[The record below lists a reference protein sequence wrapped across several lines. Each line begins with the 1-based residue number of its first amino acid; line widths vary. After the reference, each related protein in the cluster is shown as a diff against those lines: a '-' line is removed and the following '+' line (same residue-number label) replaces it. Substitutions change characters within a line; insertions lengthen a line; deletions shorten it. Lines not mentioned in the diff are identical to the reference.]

1 MPCPEVSSDVKVIFK
16 QSSLSYLG
24 YYIESQK
31 LCINDCRQKQAALY
45 PPFLFKSSSAQ
56 LLLSPP
62 DASELLVITGQS
74 RIHLYIQQN
83 LNEPSLKTCENY
95 NNSNH
100 SDISNPTEVD
110 LVVCKLSNLSIP
122 SFPQNLSSE
131 VSIFRSHG
139 LPLLVWPKSAD
150 KMLIQKYLNDNYP
163 DCGRWFSE
171 LDKVTGWLEQ
181 KWRPLTR
188 NLGIVNND
196 EISNNDDWIELD
208 KNICIR
214 GLPSSCVA
222 VIYLKKRSTQ
232 YEKYASLLK
241 AYFTHRLQFTPAFH
255 HNPIHRELEEHYKER
270 LGCLSEDAGYFNV
283 IGNRLIQVINKAL
296 SSGRPYTLNPITF
309 TSSISDLSMR
319 EQCLHALLPG
329 NEVKNTKIQ
338 KRKTTNELC
347 RVDVLSN
354 TDSQFIDSQSNK
366 DGDGSISGFDDDSDQ
381 FLAPDER
388 DIVNPTAADQSTHDL
403 PNRPISKEIMKNKGI
418 VKYRHKRER
427 NPRVHL
433 RYKYRKAT
441 IRYRSRVAP
450 VRKEDKP
457 YAGEVKGI
465 RVNLIKSHKFKKY

>member
-1 MPCPEVSSDVKVIFK
+1 MILRTANQSTSNEIRKI
-16 QSSLSYLG
+16 SSLPHNVHTHSQLAKIETG
-24 YYIESQK
+24 LSESQK

-74 RIHLYIQQN
+74 RIHLYIQRN
-83 LNEPSLKTCENY
+83 LDELSLETCENC
-95 NNSNH
+95 NNSNQ
-100 SDISNPTEVD
+100 SDISNPVEVD
-110 LVVCKLSNLSIP
+110 LAVCKLNNLSIP

-150 KMLIQKYLNDNYP
+150 KILIQKYLNYNYP

-188 NLGIVNND
+188 NLGIVSNG
-196 EISNNDDWIELD
+196 EINNNDDNWIKLD

-214 GLPSSCVA
+214 GLPSDCVA
-222 VIYLKKRSTQ
+222 VTYLKKRSTQ

-241 AYFTHRLQFTPAFH
+241 SYFTHRLQFTPAFH
-255 HNPIHRELEEHYKER
+255 HNPIHRELEEHYK
-270 LGCLSEDAGYFNV
+270 
-283 IGNRLIQVINKAL
+283 
-296 SSGRPYTLNPITF
+296 
-309 TSSISDLSMR
+309 
-319 EQCLHALLPG
+319 
-329 NEVKNTKIQ
+329 
-338 KRKTTNELC
+338 TNELC
-347 RVDVLSN
+347 GIDGLSD
-354 TDSQFIDSQSNK
+354 TDSQFIDSQSND
-366 DGDGSISGFDDDSDQ
+366 DGDGSISEFDDDSDQ
-381 FLAPDER
+381 FLAPNEKDTV
-388 DIVNPTAADQSTHDL
+388 DPNSADQCSRDL

-433 RYKYRKAT
+433 RHKFRKAT

>member
-1 MPCPEVSSDVKVIFK
+1 MDVKIGK
-16 QSSLSYLG
+16 PREKPSYYG
-24 YYIESQK
+24 GDKVDADDEESQK

-56 LLLSPP
+56 LLLAPP
-62 DASELLVITGQS
+62 DASELLVITDQS
-74 RIHLYIQQN
+74 RTHLHIQQN
-83 LNEPSLKTCENY
+83 LDELSLKTCEKY
-95 NNSNH
+95 NNSHH

-110 LVVCKLSNLSIP
+110 LVVCKLNNLSIP

-131 VSIFRSHG
+131 VSMFRSHG

-150 KMLIQKYLNDNYP
+150 KILIQKYLNDNYP

-188 NLGIVNND
+188 NLGIG
-196 EISNNDDWIELD
+196 NNDDNWIKLD

-214 GLPSSCVA
+214 GLPSDCVA
-222 VIYLKKRSTQ
+222 VTYLKKRSIQ

-241 AYFTHRLQFTPAFH
+241 TYFTHRLQFTPAFH

-296 SSGRPYTLNPITF
+296 SSGRPYSLNPITF

-329 NEVKNTKIQ
+329 NEVKNTRNQ
-338 KRKTTNELC
+338 KRKSTNEL
-347 RVDVLSN
+347 RRIDDLSN
-354 TDSQFIDSQSNK
+354 TDSQSDVDS
-366 DGDGSISGFDDDSDQ
+366 DGSISEVDDDSDQ
-381 FLAPDER
+381 FLAPNKKDT
-388 DIVNPTAADQSTHDL
+388 VYPKAADQSSRDL
-403 PNRPISKEIMKNKGI
+403 PNRPISKEVSWN
-418 VKYRHKRER
+418 
-427 NPRVHL
+427 HL
-433 RYKYRKAT
+433 
-441 IRYRSRVAP
+441 
-450 VRKEDKP
+450 
-457 YAGEVKGI
+457 
-465 RVNLIKSHKFKKY
+465 

>member
-1 MPCPEVSSDVKVIFK
+1 MSCSEDVKVGK
-16 QSSLSYLG
+16 PREKPSYYG
-24 YYIESQK
+24 GDKVDADDEESQK

-74 RIHLYIQQN
+74 RIHLYIQRN
-83 LNEPSLKTCENY
+83 LDELSLETCENC

-100 SDISNPTEVD
+100 SDISNPVEVD
-110 LVVCKLSNLSIP
+110 LAVCKLNNLSIP

-131 VSIFRSHG
+131 VSIYRSHG

-150 KMLIQKYLNDNYP
+150 KILIQKYLNYNYP

-188 NLGIVNND
+188 NLGIVSNG
-196 EISNNDDWIELD
+196 EINNNDDNWIKLD

-214 GLPSSCVA
+214 GLPSDCVA
-222 VIYLKKRSTQ
+222 VTYLKKRSTQ

-241 AYFTHRLQFTPAFH
+241 SYFTHRLQFTPAFH
-255 HNPIHRELEEHYKER
+255 HNPIHRELEEHYK
-270 LGCLSEDAGYFNV
+270 
-283 IGNRLIQVINKAL
+283 
-296 SSGRPYTLNPITF
+296 
-309 TSSISDLSMR
+309 
-319 EQCLHALLPG
+319 
-329 NEVKNTKIQ
+329 
-338 KRKTTNELC
+338 TNELC
-347 RVDVLSN
+347 RIDGLSD
-354 TDSQFIDSQSNK
+354 TDSQFIDSQSND
-366 DGDGSISGFDDDSDQ
+366 DGDGSISEFDDDSDQ
-381 FLAPDER
+381 FLAPNEKDT
-388 DIVNPTAADQSTHDL
+388 VGPKSADQSTRDL

-433 RYKYRKAT
+433 RHKFRKAT